1 VTASLQCKQNAK
13 AVGDDWP
20 MLNREMKPYRLDFF
34 EETPIPAS
42 VDMPTA
48 TLHYQTAF
56 TR

>member
-1 VTASLQCKQNAK
+1 LADAESRDETLLV
-13 AVGDDWP
+13 
-20 MLNREMKPYRLDFF
+20 DFF